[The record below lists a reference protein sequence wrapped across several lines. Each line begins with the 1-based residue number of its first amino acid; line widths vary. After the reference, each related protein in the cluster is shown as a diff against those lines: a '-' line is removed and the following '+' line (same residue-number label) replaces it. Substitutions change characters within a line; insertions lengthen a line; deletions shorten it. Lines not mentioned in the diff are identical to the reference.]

1 LPRRERAARSARKNA
16 LYAIGGEVIRDDDG
30 FLKRCVSSCRNDL
43 STSKNPLVTC
53 ENVEHILPG
62 GVCRSR
68 DATTVAVMRLGGNGL
83 LGAGEEATIER
94 QIARA
99 EQAAHCIAEI
109 IAAGF
114 RVVII
119 HGNGPQVGNLLLQ
132 MESAAERIPPSPL
145 DVAVAS
151 TQGTMGYLL
160 ERALRNELLK
170 RSVPSEVTTL
180 LTLVEVDP
188 QDPAFEHAEK
198 PVGPVLS
205 PERARYMRVVE
216 HASIV
221 EERGRGFRKAV
232 PSPMP
237 KSLVEAGI
245 LRTLVQA
252 GIIVMAG
259 GGGGI
264 PVVRSSDGTLSGIEA
279 VIDKD
284 RTAVLL
290 ARAVHATH
298 LVILTEVEYVQERFG
313 QPNATSIAEAS
324 AARMSE
330 LLAQG
335 EFPPGNMGPKIE
347 AALDFLAAG
356 GQEVIITS
364 LEALPRKTGTHIH
377 P

>member
-1 LPRRERAARSARKNA
+1 MHSHN
-16 LYAIGGEVIRDDDG
+16 
-30 FLKRCVSSCRNDL
+30 
-43 STSKNPLVTC
+43 
-53 ENVEHILPG
+53 
-62 GVCRSR
+62 
-68 DATTVAVMRLGGNGL
+68 VAVVALGGNAL
-83 LGAGEEATIER
+83 LRAGEAATIER

-99 EQAAHCIAEI
+99 EQAAHCIAEV
-109 IAAGF
+109 IADGF

-119 HGNGPQVGNLLLQ
+119 HGNGPQVGNLLIQ
-132 MESAAERIPPSPL
+132 MESASERIPPSPL

-160 ERALRNELLK
+160 EQALRNELLK
-170 RSVPSEVTTL
+170 RNVSSEVTTL

-188 QDPAFEHAEK
+188 TDPAFDHAEK
-198 PVGPVLS
+198 PIGPVLS
-205 PERARYMRVVE
+205 AERARHMRVVE
-216 HASIV
+216 HAAIV

-237 KSLVEAGI
+237 VSLVESGI
-245 LRTLVQA
+245 LRTLVNA

-264 PVVRSSDGTLSGIEA
+264 PVVRHADGTLRGIEA

-290 ARAVHATH
+290 ARAVHASH
-298 LVILTEVEYVQERFG
+298 LFILTEVEYVQERYG
-313 QPNATSIAEAS
+313 RPDAVRIEHAHAS
-324 AARMSE
+324 RMAE
-330 LLAQG
+330 LLVQG

-347 AALDFLAAG
+347 AALEFLTSG